1 MAGEVPIPPVAQLIG
16 MDMVAVRPGCVVI
29 ELEAGQRHASPLGTV
44 HGGILCAIADAAM
57 GLAYATTLNAGETF
71 ATVELK
77 VNFLRPVWQGRL
89 RAEGKVVSSGRN
101 LGLVECDVTDHDQRL
116 IARCLGTCM
125 TLGGDRLKAIMSC
138 LTIKNHLYG
147 GQKYGNAASRNYIEY
162 ISSRGGPANLPG
174 GRRR

>member
-1 MAGEVPIPPVAQLIG
+1 MGDAKFGSTMLHYCQKLVAGEVPIPPVAQLIG
-16 MDMVAVRPGCVVI
+16 MEMGIVHPGRVVI
-29 ELEAGQRHASPLGTV
+29 ELEAGQRHTSPLGTV

-101 LGLVECDVTDHDQRL
+101 LGLLECDITDQDQRL
-116 IARCLGTCM
+116 IARCLSTCM
-125 TLGGDRLKAIMSC
+125 TLKEEQAEIDKDFSDRKEPFERRPRVW
-138 LTIKNHLYG
+138 
-147 GQKYGNAASRNYIEY
+147 QRNE
-162 ISSRGGPANLPG
+162 L
-174 GRRR
+174 